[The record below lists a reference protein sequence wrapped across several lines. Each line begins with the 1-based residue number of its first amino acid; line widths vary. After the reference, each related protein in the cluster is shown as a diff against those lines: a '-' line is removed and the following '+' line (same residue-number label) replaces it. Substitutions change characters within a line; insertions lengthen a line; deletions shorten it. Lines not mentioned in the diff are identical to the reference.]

1 MRRVTRATATTLLL
15 ALVASIGV
23 IPMTSASATFLGP
36 TLSKV
41 RYEWMPRTGVVKV
54 TAKVRCRKVE
64 RNAHWGFE
72 LTQGKTTAQDRNTVR
87 CDGELR
93 RSTLVLDPRKGRFH
107 PGRAVAWQSAGAC
120 ESDFCWEV
128 ELLLN
133 DFRIPPPG
141 RGDRGAR

>member
-1 MRRVTRATATTLLL
+1 VTTLLL

-23 IPMTSASATFLGP
+23 VPVTSASAAVRGP
-36 TLSKV
+36 TLSNV
-41 RYEWMPRTGVVKV
+41 RYEWIPRSGVVKV
-54 TAKVRCRKVE
+54 TAMVRCRKVE

-72 LTQGKTTAQDRNTVR
+72 LTQGKTTAQDRNSVR
-87 CDGELR
+87 CDGEQS
-93 RSTLVLDPRKGRFH
+93 RSTLVLNPGKGRFH

-120 ESDFCWEV
+120 ESDVCWEV

-141 RGDRGAR
+141 RGHRGAR